1 MVDNGRDT
9 QNVYELF
16 MRNFLPTPSRTPSM
30 SGLWRTGAFG
40 AQHVI
45 VMYTGCV
52 TVPLVFGA
60 ALGLDQR
67 TIGLLVNAD
76 LLIAGIV
83 TIIQAAGIGNILG
96 ARMPVVAGA
105 SFTAVTPM
113 ILIGQEYGLNAVY
126 GSMIGA
132 GIFALLMAVPF
143 SKLLRFFPP
152 VVRGA
157 AVTMIGLSLI
167 GKAVSMIFDDGPAD
181 GERLS
186 LALGIII
193 VVVALMRYGRGF
205 IRQAAVLTALVLGTI
220 AAAAMSM
227 TDFSGVG
234 DAAWFGIPQPFF
246 FGAPTFP
253 IAGIISMSIVM
264 IVIFIESTA
273 YMMAISE
280 TTGIDADPPR
290 IARGLAADGASAVLA
305 GVWTSFPD
313 TIFAQNVSLVRITKI
328 ASRSVVVFAG
338 ALLIIFALIPKLGET
353 IASLPGAVIGSVSLV
368 MFALVAGTGISTLSK
383 VDYRNNDNLMIVSL
397 ALGAGMIPVVSKD
410 IYTDFP
416 AEVQI
421 IFGNAIS
428 SAVITAFVL
437 NIVFHHLP
445 PRRRGDDTPT
455 AEPTSNK
462 EVVA

>member
-1 MVDNGRDT
+1 MHKLLTSPAG
-9 QNVYELF
+9 
-16 MRNFLPTPSRTPSM
+16 
-30 SGLWRTGAFG
+30 SGLAGWWRTGVFG

-60 ALGLDQR
+60 ALGLDKQ

-83 TIIQAAGIGNILG
+83 TIIQAAGVGKFLG

-132 GIFALLMAVPF
+132 GVFAILMAVPF

-152 VVRGA
+152 AVRGA

-167 GKAVSMIFDDGPAD
+167 GKAVSMIFDDEPAD
-181 GERLS
+181 GARLS
-186 LALGIII
+186 LALGIVV
-193 VVVALMRYGRGF
+193 VVVALMRYGNGF
-205 IRQAAVLTALVLGTI
+205 LRQAAVLIALVLGTV
-220 AAAAMSM
+220 AAAFMSL
-227 TDFSGVG
+227 TDFTGVG
-234 DAAWFGIPQPFF
+234 DAAWFGIPEPFF

-253 IAGIISMSIVM
+253 LAGIISMSIVM

-290 IARGLAADGASAVLA
+290 IARGLAADGVSAVLA
-305 GVWTSFPD
+305 GAWTSFPD
-313 TIFAQNVSLVRITKI
+313 TIFAQNVSLVRLTRVT
-328 ASRSVVVFAG
+328 SRTVVVVAG
-338 ALLIIFALIPKLGET
+338 AILIVLAVIPKLGET

-368 MFALVAGTGISTLSK
+368 MFATVAGTGISTLSK
-383 VDYRNNDNLMIVSL
+383 VDYRNNDNLLIVSL
-397 ALGAGMIPVVSKD
+397 ALGAGMIPIVSKD
-410 IYTDFP
+410 IYSNFP

-437 NIVFHHLP
+437 NIIFHHLP
-445 PRRRGDDTPT
+445 RRRRTDPPT
-455 AEPTSNK
+455 TDPIADK
-462 EVVA
+462 EAVA

>member
-1 MVDNGRDT
+1 MHKLLRAPAGSTGRT
-9 QNVYELF
+9 
-16 MRNFLPTPSRTPSM
+16 
-30 SGLWRTGAFG
+30 GWWRTGVFG

-60 ALGLDQR
+60 ALGLDKQ

-83 TIIQAAGIGNILG
+83 TIIQAAGVGRFLG

-132 GIFALLMAVPF
+132 GIFAILMAVPF

-152 VVRGA
+152 AVRGA

-167 GKAVSMIFDDGPAD
+167 GKAVSMIFDDEPAD
-181 GERLS
+181 GARLS
-186 LALGIII
+186 LALGIVV
-193 VVVALMRYGRGF
+193 VVVALMRYGTGF
-205 IRQAAVLTALVLGTI
+205 LRQAAVLIALVLGT
-220 AAAAMSM
+220 AAAALMSL
-227 TDFSGVG
+227 TDFTGVG
-234 DAAWFGIPQPFF
+234 DAAWFGIPEPFF

-290 IARGLAADGASAVLA
+290 IARGLAADGVSAVLA
-305 GVWTSFPD
+305 GAWTSFPD
-313 TIFAQNVSLVRITKI
+313 TIFAQNVSLVRITRVT
-328 ASRSVVVFAG
+328 SRTVVVVAG
-338 ALLIIFALIPKLGET
+338 AILIVLAVIPKLGET

-368 MFALVAGTGISTLSK
+368 MFATVAGTGISTLSK
-383 VDYRNNDNLMIVSL
+383 VDYRDNDNLLIVSL
-397 ALGAGMIPVVSKD
+397 ALGAGMIPIVSKD
-410 IYTDFP
+410 VYSNFP

-437 NIVFHHLP
+437 NLFFHHLP
-445 PRRRGDDTPT
+445 RRGGRTNPPAADPIAD
-455 AEPTSNK
+455 K
-462 EVVA
+462 ETVA

>member
-1 MVDNGRDT
+1 
-9 QNVYELF
+9 
-16 MRNFLPTPSRTPSM
+16 MRNLSLSRVGGL
-30 SGLWRTGAFG
+30 SGLGRAGIFG

-60 ALGLDQR
+60 ALDLDKR
-67 TIGLLVNAD
+67 TVGLLVNAD
-76 LLIAGIV
+76 LLIAGII
-83 TIIQAAGIGNILG
+83 TIIQAAGVGKVLG

-113 ILIGQEYGLNAVY
+113 IMIGQEYGLNAVY

-132 GIFALLMAVPF
+132 GVFAVLMAVPF
-143 SKLLRFFPP
+143 SKLLRYFPP
-152 VVRGA
+152 AVRGA

-181 GERLS
+181 GSRLS

-193 VVVALMRYGRGF
+193 IVVALMRYGRGF
-205 IRQAAVLTALVLGTI
+205 VRQAAVLIALVLGTI
-220 AAAAMSM
+220 AAAAMSL

-234 DAAWFGIPQPFF
+234 GAAWFGIPEPFL
-246 FGAPTFP
+246 FGAPSFP
-253 IAGIISMSIVM
+253 LAGIISMSIVM
-264 IVIFIESTA
+264 MVIFIESTA

-290 IARGLAADGASAVLA
+290 IARGLAADGVSAVLA
-305 GVWTSFPD
+305 GAWTSFPD
-313 TIFAQNVSLVRITKI
+313 TIFAQNVSLVRITRI
-328 ASRSVVVFAG
+328 TSRAVVVMAG
-338 ALLIIFALIPKLGET
+338 AILIVLAVIPKLGET

-368 MFALVAGTGISTLSK
+368 MFATVAGTGISTLSK
-383 VDYRNNDNLMIVSL
+383 VDYRDNDNLLIVSL

-410 IYTDFP
+410 VYSNFP

-428 SAVITAFVL
+428 SAVIVAFVL
-437 NIVFHHLP
+437 NIFFHHLP
-445 PRRRGDDTPT
+445 RRGGPSGP
-455 AEPTSNK
+455 PTSDPIPDK

>member
-1 MVDNGRDT
+1 MQTTADSR
-9 QNVYELF
+9 LS
-16 MRNFLPTPSRTPSM
+16 PS
-30 SGLWRTGAFG
+30 GVKGWWRTGIFG

-60 ALGLDQR
+60 ALGLDKQ

-83 TIIQAAGIGNILG
+83 TIIQAAGVGKFLG

-113 ILIGQEYGLNAVY
+113 ILIGQEYGLSAVY

-132 GIFALLMAVPF
+132 GIFAILMAVPF
-143 SKLLRFFPP
+143 SKLLRYFPP
-152 VVRGA
+152 AVRGA

-167 GKAVSMIFDDGPAD
+167 GKAVSMIFDDEPAD
-181 GERLS
+181 GARLS
-186 LALGIII
+186 LALGIVF
-193 VVVALMRYGRGF
+193 VVVALMRYGTGF
-205 IRQAAVLTALVLGTI
+205 LRQAAVLIALVLGTA
-220 AAAAMSM
+220 AAAAMSL
-227 TDFSGVG
+227 TDFAGVG
-234 DAAWFGIPQPFF
+234 DAAWFGIPEPFF

-290 IARGLAADGASAVLA
+290 IARGLAADGVSSVLA

-313 TIFAQNVSLVRITKI
+313 TIFAQNVSLVRITRV
-328 ASRSVVVFAG
+328 ASRSVVVVAG
-338 ALLIIFALIPKLGET
+338 ALLIILAVIPKLGET

-368 MFALVAGTGISTLSK
+368 MFATVAGTGISTLSQ
-383 VDYRNNDNLMIVSL
+383 VDYRNNDNLLIVSL

-410 IYTDFP
+410 VYTNFP

-437 NIVFHHLP
+437 NIFFHHLP
-445 PRRRGDDTPT
+445 RRRGRTDPPNADPI
-455 AEPTSNK
+455 ADK
-462 EVVA
+462 ETVA

>member
-1 MVDNGRDT
+1 MHTLLKSPAG
-9 QNVYELF
+9 
-16 MRNFLPTPSRTPSM
+16 S
-30 SGLWRTGAFG
+30 SGLTGWWRTGVFG

-60 ALGLDQR
+60 ALGLDKQ

-83 TIIQAAGIGNILG
+83 TIIQAAGVGKFLG

-132 GIFALLMAVPF
+132 GIFAILMAVPF

-152 VVRGA
+152 AVRGA

-167 GKAVSMIFDDGPAD
+167 GKAVSMIFDDEPAD
-181 GERLS
+181 GARLS
-186 LALGIII
+186 LALGIVV
-193 VVVALMRYGRGF
+193 VVVALMRYGTGF
-205 IRQAAVLTALVLGTI
+205 LRQAAVLIALILGTV
-220 AAAAMSM
+220 AAALMSL
-227 TDFSGVG
+227 TDFAGVG
-234 DAAWFGIPQPFF
+234 DAAWFGIPEPFF

-290 IARGLAADGASAVLA
+290 IARGLAADGVSSVLA

-313 TIFAQNVSLVRITKI
+313 TIFAQNVSLVRITRVT
-328 ASRSVVVFAG
+328 SRTVVVVAG
-338 ALLIIFALIPKLGET
+338 AILIVLAVIPKLGET

-368 MFALVAGTGISTLSK
+368 MFATVAGTGISTLSK
-383 VDYRNNDNLMIVSL
+383 VDYRDNDNLLIVSL
-397 ALGAGMIPVVSKD
+397 ALGAGMIPIVSKD
-410 IYTDFP
+410 IYSNFP

-437 NIVFHHLP
+437 NLFFHHLP
-445 PRRRGDDTPT
+445 RRGRTTPPS
-455 AEPTSNK
+455 ADPIADK
-462 EVVA
+462 ETVA

>member
-1 MVDNGRDT
+1 MHKLLTSPAG
-9 QNVYELF
+9 
-16 MRNFLPTPSRTPSM
+16 
-30 SGLWRTGAFG
+30 SGLAGWWRTGVFG

-60 ALGLDQR
+60 ALGLDKQ

-83 TIIQAAGIGNILG
+83 TIIQAAGVGKFLG

-132 GIFALLMAVPF
+132 GVVAILMAVPF

-152 VVRGA
+152 AVRGA

-167 GKAVSMIFDDGPAD
+167 GKAVSMIFDDEPAD
-181 GERLS
+181 GARLS
-186 LALGIII
+186 LALGIVV
-193 VVVALMRYGRGF
+193 VVVALMRYGNGF
-205 IRQAAVLTALVLGTI
+205 LRQAAVLIALVLGTV
-220 AAAAMSM
+220 AAAFMSL
-227 TDFSGVG
+227 TDFTGVG
-234 DAAWFGIPQPFF
+234 DAAWFGIPEPFF

-253 IAGIISMSIVM
+253 LAGIISMSIVM

-290 IARGLAADGASAVLA
+290 IARGLAADGVSAVLA
-305 GVWTSFPD
+305 GAWTSFPD
-313 TIFAQNVSLVRITKI
+313 TIFAQNVSLVRLTRVT
-328 ASRSVVVFAG
+328 SRTVVVVAG
-338 ALLIIFALIPKLGET
+338 AILIVLAVIPKLGET

-368 MFALVAGTGISTLSK
+368 MFATVAGTGISTLSK
-383 VDYRNNDNLMIVSL
+383 VDYRNNDNLLIVSL
-397 ALGAGMIPVVSKD
+397 ALGAGMIPIVSKD
-410 IYTDFP
+410 IYSNFP

-437 NIVFHHLP
+437 NLFFHHLP
-445 PRRRGDDTPT
+445 RRRRTDPPT
-455 AEPTSNK
+455 TDPIADK
-462 EVVA
+462 EAVA

>member
-1 MVDNGRDT
+1 MHKLVRARAGT
-9 QNVYELF
+9 LGV
-16 MRNFLPTPSRTPSM
+16 T
-30 SGLWRTGAFG
+30 GWWRTGVFG

-60 ALGLDQR
+60 ALGLDRQ
-67 TIGLLVNAD
+67 TIGMLVNAD

-83 TIIQAAGIGNILG
+83 TIIQAAGIGKFLG

-132 GIFALLMAVPF
+132 GVFAILMAVPF

-152 VVRGA
+152 AVRGA

-167 GKAVSMIFDDGPAD
+167 GKAVSMIFDDEPAD
-181 GERLS
+181 GTRLS
-186 LALGIII
+186 LALGIVI
-193 VVVALMRYGRGF
+193 VVVALMRYGTGF
-205 IRQAAVLTALVLGTI
+205 LRQAAVLIALVLGTG
-220 AAAAMSM
+220 AAAAMSL

-234 DAAWFGIPQPFF
+234 GAAWFGVPEPFF

-253 IAGIISMSIVM
+253 LAGIISMSIVM

-290 IARGLAADGASAVLA
+290 IARGLAADGVSAVLA
-305 GVWTSFPD
+305 GAWTSFPD
-313 TIFAQNVSLVRITKI
+313 TIFAQNVSLVRLTKVT
-328 ASRSVVVFAG
+328 SRTVVVVAG
-338 ALLIIFALIPKLGET
+338 AILIVLAVIPKLGET

-368 MFALVAGTGISTLSK
+368 MFATVAGTGIATLSK
-383 VDYRNNDNLMIVSL
+383 VDYRDNDNLLIVSL
-397 ALGAGMIPVVSKD
+397 ALGAGMIPVVAKD
-410 IYTDFP
+410 VYSNFP

-421 IFGNAIS
+421 IFGNAIN

-437 NIVFHHLP
+437 NLFFHHLP
-445 PRRRGDDTPT
+445 GRKRSDRGGRTDPPT
-455 AEPTSNK
+455 ADPITDK
-462 EVVA
+462 ETVA